1 MTQWDARQG
10 WVRGAWLRPAD
21 EAYRN
26 TQRAAHFAVHRAGFR
41 LRVSRYRR
49 EFFGIGRR
57 DGGPALV
64 EWRAGVRWRRSFEY
78 QRWRRDAG
86 TRGRCWGV
94 AGPSGSAGAAGAN
107 AGTGSCPDLQTA
119 PTDCP
124 AKVFPDNAII
134 GKQADADALAGY
146 TEIDGALTIIRNGAS
161 DLQNLDALRCL
172 QKIHFELSV
181 TRADSLLSLDGL
193 KELTEIGGWVLVD
206 DNEALKLGCGL
217 RKLSKIGTHSA
228 TPYVEFERN
237 AALDRVELSLLGSG
251 VSHFRIDGN
260 AALKTVVGSPALM
273 TVGQFFIRSNPALTS
288 VSGFDGL
295 KTASEVRLDTNPMLP
310 ICQVSKI
317 VSQLTAPP
325 PVVETGGNLGDS
337 CP

>member
-1 MTQWDARQG
+1 MLALG
-10 WVRGAWLRPAD
+10 GGA
-21 EAYRN
+21 
-26 TQRAAHFAVHRAGFR
+26 
-41 LRVSRYRR
+41 
-49 EFFGIGRR
+49 
-57 DGGPALV
+57 
-64 EWRAGVRWRRSFEY
+64 
-78 QRWRRDAG
+78 
-86 TRGRCWGV
+86 GV